1 MSSFHIL
8 RMIKYER
15 VRAIKR
21 PFQQNSYTSWW
32 TFFRNPNETSK
43 YSIEIALYNGLNLLI
58 YIFIVIKMIK
68 KQTINDIQSNSNSK
82 DVSFAQNSGSI
93 NDNPFKNN
101 LFSLSKT
108 INWTS

>member
-1 MSSFHIL
+1 
-8 RMIKYER
+8 
-15 VRAIKR
+15 
-21 PFQQNSYTSWW
+21 
-32 TFFRNPNETSK
+32 
-43 YSIEIALYNGLNLLI
+43 
-58 YIFIVIKMIK
+58 MIK

-108 INWTS
+108 IN